1 MKKLLV
7 VSLLSLLS
15 LPVFASGWRGRE
27 GFSIPKGNEQ
37 HWICGMATV
46 NRTDPSENASVR
58 LIESVPFI
66 RFDLYKSAW
75 SFPEGSPVAVRLDF
89 DDKKPLDLM
98 ACGDGQIVS
107 IAIPAGLTLVFL
119 SLLNDRQH
127 VRVFFR
133 DGNEKG
139 WLIGLDGAGE
149 ALVKMISCF
158 KKNRASEW
166 ADDDD

>member
-1 MKKLLV
+1 MRD
-7 VSLLSLLS
+7 
-15 LPVFASGWRGRE
+15 GDR
-27 GFSIPKGNEQ
+27 
-37 HWICGMATV
+37 H
-46 NRTDPSENASVR
+46 RTDPSENASVR

-89 DDKKPLDLM
+89 DDRKPLDLM

-127 VRVFFR
+127 VRVFSGTEMKR
-133 DGNEKG
+133 DDLSG
-139 WLIGLDGAGE
+139 WM
-149 ALVKMISCF
+149 ALVK
-158 KKNRASEW
+158 RW
-166 ADDDD
+166 